1 MWRFMVD
8 SRQKFRE
15 MLNDIAERDGIRRF
29 NKLSEMTGIAPNTFT
44 RIKKGEVKGVDA
56 ETFWKLNEAF
66 NKRYNVK
73 WFQGD
78 SRYMLMEDYLAA
90 KNNHEQDITPR
101 DDRQLKITERAH
113 DIQMAVLGHLVK
125 EPEIIEG
132 MAADDDPR
140 PHLPTWADA
149 LLGIL
154 SKQIAENEVLHSE
167 LKQSISDVQ
176 EMKKQLSELLGKIK

>member
-1 MWRFMVD
+1 MSVSRDRFRD
-8 SRQKFRE
+8 
-15 MLNDIAERDGIRRF
+15 MLNDIALRDHIKQF
-29 NKLSEMTGIAPNTFT
+29 KVLSAMTGIHPNTFS
-44 RIKKGEVKGVDA
+44 RIKNNEDAEVGE

-78 SRYMLMEDYLAA
+78 SHYMLMEDYLAA

-132 MAADDDPR
+132 KAADDDPR
-140 PHLPTWADA
+140 PHLPTWADT

-167 LKQSISDVQ
+167 LKQSINDVQ